1 MIHDIQNAQ
10 ITQKQMS
17 PIYIYIQSWKGI
29 KLFKTRNL
37 SKMIFWFVVLVVL
50 FFLDSKYFTD
60 IWKTLFN
67 ELQSIDENNLN
78 HSVNEIVELLLYGN
92 NKYNLQQNFRIL
104 KSPIKFIEKSKRVVD
119 WRFTSIFLNVSI

>member
-37 SKMIFWFVVLVVL
+37 SKMIFWFVVLVVP